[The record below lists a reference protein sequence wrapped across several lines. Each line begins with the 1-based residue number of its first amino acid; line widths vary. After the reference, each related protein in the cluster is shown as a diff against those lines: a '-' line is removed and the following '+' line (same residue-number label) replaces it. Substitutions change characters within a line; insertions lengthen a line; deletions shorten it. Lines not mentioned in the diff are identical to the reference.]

1 MRNPQI
7 EFDFGLL
14 PIVRHKIAFIAFFFI
29 ILSVL
34 WKTIVFLYKIYIMKL
49 PFVFLLL
56 CTPYLLSAQNDG
68 LLLSGFGQN
77 GIQEILIGDEQVVLR
92 DAKETSD
99 GKIIYL
105 GSAIDPETNFLRTFS
120 ARILENGET
129 DTDFRL
135 KFFKIQNQETV
146 GKSLAIQKDGKSV
159 ICGWYN
165 NGSNYDIFL
174 LRQDIYGELDF
185 FFASGSIVQIFDFGG
200 NDFGMSVTLDKDDN
214 ILLCGRAFRPG
225 TGNDIVLIKFDKN
238 GNIIPSFGNQG
249 KITLDFGASE
259 IPYDIK
265 IDESGAIYMA
275 VDSDNNG
282 VTKMAAVKCLA
293 NGNPDPLFGN
303 GGISAHL
310 VGQGQAST
318 INLDVDKNGN
328 VVLVGNETAINKNV
342 SSLTVVGLFQDGSL
356 NTAFNNIDTVFRFTF
371 DNGTYGTGITFTPD
385 QNILILGYGLSNIG
399 SDFALLKMKTNGA
412 FNPDFGFF
420 GTAINNLGANSEA
433 SARLLLLQDGNV
445 LATGYS
451 SIDKKLFFAKYSNT
465 ILSSVTNTLDQG
477 LTVYPN
483 PSSGKV
489 HIVANEKIKQL
500 TVFDKIGKLIHTQ
513 SNVSEEIS
521 LDLPK
526 GQYILLCTL
535 KDQVVQKLLFIE

>member
-1 MRNPQI
+1 M
-7 EFDFGLL
+7 
-14 PIVRHKIAFIAFFFI
+14 
-29 ILSVL
+29 
-34 WKTIVFLYKIYIMKL
+34 YKIYFMKL

-68 LLLSGFGQN
+68 LLLNGFGQN

-165 NGSNYDIFL
+165 NGSNYDIIL
-174 LRQDIYGELDF
+174 YRQDMYGELDIL
-185 FFASGSIVQIFDFGG
+185 FASGSLVQIFDFGG

-214 ILLCGRAFRPG
+214 ILLCGRAFRSG

-293 NGNPDPLFGN
+293 NGNPDPTFGN

-310 VGQGQAST
+310 VGQGLAST

-328 VVLVGNETAINKNV
+328 VVLVGNETATNKNV

-356 NTAFNNIDTVFRFTF
+356 NTAFNNIDTVFRFVF

-412 FNPDFGFF
+412 FNPDFGLS
-420 GTAINNLGANSEA
+420 GTAINNLGSNSEA

-489 HIVANEKIKQL
+489 QIVANEKIKQV

-513 SNVSEEIS
+513 SNALEEIS

-535 KDQVVQKLLFIE
+535 NDHVVQKLLFIE